1 MNNIYTDQ
9 CCNNISSILDEIK
22 YVTKINF
29 ISLIFHVAPIGV
41 AKKVVQVFSVIFYRI
56 IEALTLHVWYT
67 LYFLLDRA
75 ALGRT
80 VYGGKVGI
88 SISTRFQQVESFQQ
102 QNSQKSKNLGAQATG
117 KNVTVSVCLCVLVA
131 QSCLTLC
138 DHMGCSLPGSSVH
151 GIS

>member
-41 AKKVVQVFSVIFYRI
+41 AKKFVQVFSVIFYRI
-56 IEALTLHVWYT
+56 IEALTFHMWYT

-102 QNSQKSKNLGAQATG
+102 QNSQEVQKPQGLGNRQKRDG
-117 KNVTVSVCLCVLVA
+117 VCVSVCV
-131 QSCLTLC
+131 SCSVMS
-138 DHMGCSLPGSSVH
+138 DSL
-151 GIS
+151 